1 MSIGVQTFEDLALA
15 NQDCPFEL
23 HEGGVREKPPMA
35 RGHNRSMNRL
45 GQLLAAQLDPDRYWV
60 NTNSG
65 QLTRPGGAY
74 YIPDVCVIPVELM
87 GEIDPEAWLEL
98 EVYSAPLPLVVEI
111 WSPSTGDYDQQTKVQ
126 EYQRRGDLE
135 ILRLHPFQRSLTS
148 WQRQADGSY
157 VEMTYQGGKVRPVAL
172 PGVEIDLD
180 KIYPPIPNQQQPRQ
194 R

>member
-1 MSIGVQTFEDLALA
+1 
-15 NQDCPFEL
+15 
-23 HEGGVREKPPMA
+23 MA

-45 GQLLAAQLDPDRYWV
+45 GQLLAAQLDPDHFWV

-87 GEIDPEAWLEL
+87 GEIDPETWLEL

-111 WSPSTGDYDQQTKVQ
+111 WSPSTGEYDQQTKVQ

-135 ILRLHPFQRSLTS
+135 IWRLHPFQRTLTS
-148 WQRQADGSY
+148 WQRQTDGSY
-157 VEMTYQGGKVRPVAL
+157 VEVIYEGGKVRPIAL

-180 KIYPPIPNQQQPRQ
+180 RIYPPIPARQQPRL